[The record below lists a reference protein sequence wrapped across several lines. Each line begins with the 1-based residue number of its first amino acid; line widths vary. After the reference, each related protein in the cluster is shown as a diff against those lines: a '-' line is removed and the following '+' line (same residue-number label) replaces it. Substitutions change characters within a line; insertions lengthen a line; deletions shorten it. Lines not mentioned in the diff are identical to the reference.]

1 MGECVR
7 LLPMIATV
15 LAFALASAA
24 EAQPTGP
31 ALSGEPIV
39 IGATLPLT
47 GQLAST
53 GVYQAEALRLAE
65 EDINASGGINGR
77 PVRILFEDTQAS
89 NSTAVSAFIKL
100 VKDHA
105 PPFVFLSSY
114 TPQNLAV
121 LPEVLRAGIP
131 VMYAGGLD
139 SLGPE
144 GQGWFFRLR
153 PLDSLSVRAVV
164 SVALTELGGQVG
176 RPGLAYVQND
186 YGQAYA
192 REMGR
197 LFGQYGI
204 ALTTVSHTPTEN
216 DLSPQIFTLMGR
228 NVDVMMTSGFVRD
241 TALLAQARTALGFNV
256 PMVNNPT
263 ITVPATLELL
273 SANDVR
279 NTYSATDAYLPERTQ
294 YDRTNFLNRFRERTQ
309 TEPDPA
315 FTINYYDGAMMVAE
329 AMRRA
334 GTEPEA
340 LRRALAAMAY
350 DGIAHRYA
358 ADEFGNMV
366 RSVAIVRFEPGTKNF
381 VKLRSFTAEQEI
393 IASGA
398 AMPAPAALES
408 GGFNWRVLLQS
419 LFNGLAIGC
428 IYALMALGFVIVYE
442 ATGVVNFAAGQF
454 VMVGAFLGIA
464 AVMQYAL
471 PPLVGY
477 AAALLVMAALGVLF
491 FLIVYKPL
499 AKSPIVTIII
509 GTVAVGIVIQN
520 LALNAFGPLPQR
532 LASPFGTQP
541 FNLAGIIVSTH
552 ILAVIAIT
560 FATVGAFYGLLY
572 KSALGSRMRAVAQD
586 AEAARLMGINPTKI
600 TLFAWVLAAALSGLG
615 GLLLGPI
622 WFVDVTMGDALALK
636 AFAATII
643 GGFGSVPG
651 AIIGG
656 ILVGLIE
663 SVSATYISTTYKD
676 AIVFALM
683 IGFLL
688 LRPKGLF
695 GEAIGDRV

>member
-1 MGECVR
+1 MR
-7 LLPMIATV
+7 LSPIVLSVLGLLIAPTLV
-15 LAFALASAA
+15 FAQ
-24 EAQPTGP
+24 QPATTP
-31 ALSGEPIV
+31 PTLSGDPIL

-53 GVYQAEALRLAE
+53 GVFQADALRMAE
-65 EDINASGGINGR
+65 EDINAAGGINGR
-77 PVRILFEDTQAS
+77 PVRFIFEDTQAS
-89 NSTAVSAFIKL
+89 NSTAVSAFVKL

-121 LPEVLRAGIP
+121 MPEVHRAGIP

-139 SLGPE
+139 SLGPD
-144 GQGWFFRLR
+144 GKGFFFRLR

-164 SVALTELGGQVG
+164 SVALTELGGKVS

-197 LFGQYGI
+197 LFQQYGI
-204 ALTTVSHTPTEN
+204 ELTTVSHTPTEN

-228 NVDVMMTSGFVRD
+228 NVDVMMTSAFVRD

-273 SANDVR
+273 SADNVR
-279 NTYSATDAYLPERTQ
+279 DTYSATDSYLPERVQ
-294 YDRTNFLNRFRERTQ
+294 FDRTDFLNRFRERTK

-315 FTINYYDGAMMVAE
+315 FTINYYDGAMMLAE
-329 AMRRA
+329 AMRQA
-334 GTEPEA
+334 GTEPEPLRQA
-340 LRRALAAMAY
+340 LLRMTY
-350 DGIAHRYA
+350 EGIAHRYQS
-358 ADEFGNMV
+358 DEFGNMV
-366 RSVAIVRFEPGTKNF
+366 NSVAIVQFQPGTKNF
-381 VKLRSFTAEQEI
+381 VKLRSFTNNQEI
-393 IASGA
+393 ITSGA
-398 AMPAPAALES
+398 AMPAPATTD
-408 GGFNWRVLLQS
+408 GGFNWRVLLQA

-471 PPLVGY
+471 PPLAGY
-477 AAALLVMAALGVLF
+477 GAALLMMAALGVLF

-532 LASPFGTQP
+532 LTSPFGTQP
-541 FNLAGIIVSTH
+541 FNLGGIIVSTH

-560 FATVGAFYGLLY
+560 LLTVSAFYGLLY

-586 AEAARLMGINPTKI
+586 AEAARLMGINPTRI
-600 TLFAWVLAAALSGLG
+600 TLFAWVLAAVLSGLG

-651 AIIGG
+651 AIVGG
-656 ILVGLIE
+656 VLVGLIE
-663 SVSATYISTTYKD
+663 SLSATYVSTTYKD

>member
-1 MGECVR
+1 MR
-7 LLPMIATV
+7 LWPILLSV
-15 LAFALASAA
+15 LGLFLAPTLSL
-24 EAQPTGP
+24 AQPTASP
-31 ALSGEPIV
+31 AGEPII
-39 IGATLPLT
+39 IGVTLPLT

-53 GVYQAEALRLAE
+53 GVYQAEALRMAE
-65 EDINASGGINGR
+65 EDINNAGGINGR
-77 PVRILFEDTQAS
+77 PVRFIFEDTQAS
-89 NSTAVSAFIKL
+89 NSTAVSAFVKL

-121 LPEVLRAGIP
+121 MPEVLRAGIP

-139 SLGPE
+139 SLGPD
-144 GQGWFFRLR
+144 GKGWFFRLR

-164 SVALTELGGQVG
+164 SVALTELGGKVS

-197 LFGQYGI
+197 LFQQYGI
-204 ALTTVSHTPTEN
+204 ELTTVSHTPTEN

-228 NVDVMMTSGFVRD
+228 NVDVMMTSAFVRD

-273 SANDVR
+273 TVNDVR
-279 NTYSATDAYLPERTQ
+279 NTYSATDSYLPERVQ
-294 YDRTNFLNRFRERTQ
+294 YDRTNFLGRFRERTN

-315 FTINYYDGAMMVAE
+315 FTINYYDGAMMLAE
-329 AMRRA
+329 AMRQA
-334 GTEPEA
+334 GTEPEPLRQA
-340 LRRALAAMAY
+340 LSRLAY
-350 DGIAHRYA
+350 EGIAHRYQ

-366 RSVAIVRFEPGTKNF
+366 NSVAIVQFEPGTKNF
-381 VKLRSFTAEQEI
+381 VKLRSFTNNQEI
-393 IASGA
+393 ITSGA
-398 AMPAPAALES
+398 ALPAPEAS
-408 GGFNWRVLLQS
+408 GGFNWRVLSQS

-471 PPLVGY
+471 PPLAGY
-477 AAALLVMAALGVLF
+477 GAALLVMAALGVLF

-532 LASPFGTQP
+532 LTSPFGTQP
-541 FNLAGIIVSTH
+541 FNLGGIIVSTH

-560 FATVGAFYGLLY
+560 LMTVSAFYALLY

-586 AEAARLMGINPTKI
+586 AEAARLMGINPTRI

-651 AIIGG
+651 AIVGG
-656 ILVGLIE
+656 VLVGLIE
-663 SVSATYISTTYKD
+663 SLSATYISTTYKD